1 MIFQTALKSVYLAVE
16 QVTGCFCL
24 SFYVQVKAKDLTRHI
39 SITQVGCLV
48 NSSSK
53 LLQKIFAKIFVN
65 DRVTDLVKLESVQ
78 DVVEMT

>member
-39 SITQVGCLV
+39 SITQVFG
-48 NSSSK
+48 K
-53 LLQKIFAKIFVN
+53 FLLQI
-65 DRVTDLVKLESVQ
+65 VTKDFRKNFCK
-78 DVVEMT
+78 

>member
-48 NSSSK
+48 NSFCK
-53 LLQKIFAKIFVN
+53 LL
-65 DRVTDLVKLESVQ
+65 
-78 DVVEMT
+78 